1 VYWTY
6 SYNPIDEPASP
17 HGVGGVLVTCTETTE
32 QVLSERKLAAERERF
47 VQLFDQAPTFLALL
61 RGPDH
66 VIDN

>member
-1 VYWTY
+1 M
-6 SYNPIDEPASP
+6 
-17 HGVGGVLVTCTETTE
+17 LVTCTETTE